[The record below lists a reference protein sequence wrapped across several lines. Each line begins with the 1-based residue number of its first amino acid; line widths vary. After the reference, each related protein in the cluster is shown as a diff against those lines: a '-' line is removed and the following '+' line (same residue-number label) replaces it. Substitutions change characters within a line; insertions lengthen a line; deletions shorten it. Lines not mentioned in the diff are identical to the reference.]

1 MTQEKMRKVITASVG
16 AGTVLLVI
24 LLSVLIY
31 GWVKIGVLNRRE
43 KALEAETTALEELN
57 RDEEANAAWY
67 EGPGQLW
74 LAYEKGWVYEQG
86 DK

>member
-1 MTQEKMRKVITASVG
+1 MTQEKMRKVITASVV

-43 KALEAETTALEELN
+43 KALEAETAALEELN
-57 RDEEANAAWY
+57 RDEAANAAWY

>member
-1 MTQEKMRKVITASVG
+1 MTQDKMRKTITAVV
-16 AGTVLLVI
+16 AAATLLLVI

-43 KALEAETTALEELN
+43 KALESETAALEELN

>member
-1 MTQEKMRKVITASVG
+1 MTQEKMRKVITASVV